1 MDRITL
7 LIVDDHPIYRQG
19 LARLFQH
26 EPGFEC
32 VGTAADGAEAIRL
45 CKELEPD
52 IVLMDVNMPK
62 LNGRQATREIHK
74 LFPKMAIIMLSTFE
88 YEAYV
93 LDSLRSGASAY
104 ILKTEPFE
112 KIVSAI
118 RLVHGGGSVL
128 DSRAADKLIRHLQNG
143 DGNGNGNGN
152 GNGHDNSNIDILNRR
167 ELEILNLTA
176 TGLSNKGI
184 GAKLGLTERT
194 VQTYLFTIFGKL
206 GASSRTQAVI
216 YALREGWID
225 INDTFDKAEADGQI
239 SDNGD

>member
-1 MDRITL
+1 MDNITI

-19 LARLFQH
+19 LARLFEQ
-26 EPGFEC
+26 EPGIEC

-62 LNGRQATREIHK
+62 LNGRQATKEIHK
-74 LFPKMAIIMLSTFE
+74 LFPKTAIIMLSTFE

-128 DSRAADKLIRHLQNG
+128 DTRAADKLVRHLQNG
-143 DGNGNGNGN
+143 DSN
-152 GNGHDNSNIDILNRR
+152 NGHDAANIDVLNRR

-184 GAKLGLTERT
+184 GSKLGLTERT
-194 VQTYLFTIFGKL
+194 VQTYLFTIFSKL

-216 YALREGWID
+216 YAMKEGWID
-225 INDTFDKAEADGQI
+225 INETFDKAEG
-239 SDNGD
+239 

>member
-1 MDRITL
+1 L

-19 LARLFQH
+19 LARLFQQ

-32 VGTAADGAEAIRL
+32 VGTAADGVEAIRL
-45 CKELEPD
+45 CKELKPD
-52 IVLMDVNMPK
+52 IVLMDVNMPR
-62 LNGRQATREIHK
+62 LNGRQATKEICRQC
-74 LFPKMAIIMLSTFE
+74 PGIAIIMLSTFE

-128 DSRAADKLIRHLQNG
+128 DARAADKLVRHLQNG
-143 DGNGNGNGN
+143 DSGNGQESGK
-152 GNGHDNSNIDILNRR
+152 IDVLNRR

-184 GAKLGLTERT
+184 GERLGLTERT
-194 VQTYLFTIFGKL
+194 VQTYLFTIFNKL

-225 INDTFDKAEADGQI
+225 INDTYEKTEG
-239 SDNGD
+239 

>member
-1 MDRITL
+1 MDNIRL
-7 LIVDDHPIYRQG
+7 VIVDDHPIYRQG
-19 LARLFQH
+19 LARLFEQ

-32 VGTAADGAEAIRL
+32 LGTAADGVEAVRL
-45 CKELEPD
+45 CKELKPD
-52 IVLMDVNMPK
+52 IVLMDVNMPR
-62 LNGRQATREIHK
+62 LNGRQAAKEIHK
-74 LFPKMAIIMLSTFE
+74 HCPDTAVIMLSTFE

-93 LDSLRSGASAY
+93 LDSLRSGATAY

-118 RLVHGGGSVL
+118 KLVHGGGSVL
-128 DSRAADKLIRHLQNG
+128 DTRAAEKLVRHLQNG
-143 DGNGNGNGN
+143 DGGAGQDNGNIEVL
-152 GNGHDNSNIDILNRR
+152 SRR

-184 GAKLGLTERT
+184 GEKLGLTERT

-216 YALREGWID
+216 YALKEGWID
-225 INDTFDKAEADGQI
+225 INDTYEKAEG
-239 SDNGD
+239 

>member
-1 MDRITL
+1 MDVITL
-7 LIVDDHPIYRQG
+7 LIVDDHPIYREG
-19 LARLFQH
+19 LARLFLQ

-32 VGTAADGAEAIRL
+32 VGIAADGTEAIRL
-45 CKELEPD
+45 CKELRPD
-52 IVLMDVNMPK
+52 IVLMDVNMPG
-62 LNGRQATREIHK
+62 LNGRQATREIHR
-74 LFPKMAIIMLSTFE
+74 LLPKISIIMLSTFE

-128 DSRAADKLIRHLQNG
+128 DTKAADKLIRHLQSG
-143 DGNGNGNGN
+143 DGGGP
-152 GNGHDNSNIDILNRR
+152 DNAGFDILNRR
-167 ELEILNLTA
+167 ELQILHLTA
-176 TGLSNKGI
+176 AGLSNKGI
-184 GAKLGLTERT
+184 GERLGLTERT

-216 YALREGWID
+216 YALKEGWID
-225 INDTFDKAEADGQI
+225 INDTFEKMEGGATPAY
-239 SDNGD
+239 

>member
-1 MDRITL
+1 M
-7 LIVDDHPIYRQG
+7 IVDDHPIYRQG
-19 LARLFQH
+19 LARLFEQ

-32 VGTAADGAEAIRL
+32 LGTAADGVEAVRL
-45 CKELEPD
+45 CKELKPD
-52 IVLMDVNMPK
+52 IVLMDVNMPR
-62 LNGRQATREIHK
+62 LNGRQAAKEIRKHC
-74 LFPKMAIIMLSTFE
+74 PDTAIIMLSTFE

-93 LDSLRSGASAY
+93 LDSLRSGATAY

-128 DSRAADKLIRHLQNG
+128 DSRAADKLVRHLQNG
-143 DGNGNGNGN
+143 EGSSGQNNG
-152 GNGHDNSNIDILNRR
+152 NIDILNRR

-184 GAKLGLTERT
+184 GEKLGLTERT

-216 YALREGWID
+216 YALKEGWID
-225 INDTFDKAEADGQI
+225 INDTYEKAEG
-239 SDNGD
+239 

>member
-1 MDRITL
+1 MDKITL

-19 LARLFQH
+19 LARLFKN

-32 VGTAADGAEAIRL
+32 VGTAADGAEAVRL

-74 LFPKMAIIMLSTFE
+74 LFPKIAIIMLSTFE

-93 LDSLRSGASAY
+93 LDSLRSGARAY

-128 DSRAADKLIRHLQNG
+128 DTRAADKLVRHLQNG
-143 DGNGNGNGN
+143 DGNGNGQ
-152 GNGHDNSNIDILNRR
+152 DNSTIDILNRR

-184 GAKLGLTERT
+184 GIKLGLTERT

-216 YALREGWID
+216 YALKEGWID
-225 INDTFDKAEADGQI
+225 INDTFDKAEANGQA
-239 SDNGD
+239 SENGD

>member
-1 MDRITL
+1 MDKITL

-19 LARLFQH
+19 LARLFEH

-32 VGTAADGAEAIRL
+32 VGTAADGVEAIHL

-74 LFPKMAIIMLSTFE
+74 LYPKTAIIMLSTFE

-128 DSRAADKLIRHLQNG
+128 DTRAADKLVRHLQNG
-143 DGNGNGNGN
+143 DGNNGKGT
-152 GNGHDNSNIDILNRR
+152 STIDILNRR

-176 TGLSNKGI
+176 SGLSNKGI

-194 VQTYLFTIFGKL
+194 VQTYLFTIFSKL

-216 YALREGWID
+216 YALKEGWID
-225 INDTFDKAEADGQI
+225 INDAFDKTEADGQA

>member
-1 MDRITL
+1 M

-19 LARLFQH
+19 LARLFEH

-32 VGTAADGAEAIRL
+32 VGTAADGAEAVRM
-45 CKELEPD
+45 CKDLEPN

-62 LNGRQATREIHK
+62 LNGRQAAREIHK
-74 LFPKMAIIMLSTFE
+74 LYPKTAIIMLSTFE

-128 DSRAADKLIRHLQNG
+128 DSRAADKLVRHLQNG
-143 DGNGNGNGN
+143 DGNGNG
-152 GNGHDNSNIDILNRR
+152 HDSSTIDILNRR

-184 GAKLGLTERT
+184 GTKLGLTERT
-194 VQTYLFTIFGKL
+194 VQTYLFTIYSKL

-216 YALREGWID
+216 YALKEGWID
-225 INDTFDKAEADGQI
+225 INDTFDKAEADGQA

>member
-1 MDRITL
+1 MDDITL

-19 LARLFQH
+19 LARLFEK
-26 EPGFEC
+26 EPGLEC

-74 LFPKMAIIMLSTFE
+74 LFPKIAIIMLSTFE

-128 DSRAADKLIRHLQNG
+128 DTRAADKLVRHLQNG
-143 DGNGNGNGN
+143 DPN
-152 GNGHDNSNIDILNRR
+152 NGHDTSNIDVLNRR

-184 GAKLGLTERT
+184 GTKLGLTERT
-194 VQTYLFTIFGKL
+194 VQTYLFTIFSKL

-216 YALREGWID
+216 YALKEGWID
-225 INDTFDKAEADGQI
+225 INDSAFDIPEE
-239 SDNGD
+239 

>member
-1 MDRITL
+1 M

-19 LARLFQH
+19 LARLFEQ

-32 VGTAADGAEAIRL
+32 VGTAADGVEAIRR
-45 CKELEPD
+45 CKELKPD
-52 IVLMDVNMPK
+52 IVLMDVNMPR
-62 LNGRQATREIHK
+62 LDGRQAAKEIRK
-74 LFPKMAIIMLSTFE
+74 ECPDTAIIMLSTFE

-118 RLVHGGGSVL
+118 RLVQGGGSVL
-128 DSRAADKLIRHLQNG
+128 DTRAADKLVRHLQSG
-143 DGNGNGNGN
+143 YGGAGQGNG
-152 GNGHDNSNIDILNRR
+152 SIDLLNRR

-176 TGLSNKGI
+176 AGLSNKGI
-184 GAKLGLTERT
+184 GERLGLTERT

-216 YALREGWID
+216 FALKEGWID
-225 INDTFDKAEADGQI
+225 INNTFEKAEG
-239 SDNGD
+239 

>member
-1 MDRITL
+1 MDTIKL

-19 LARLFQH
+19 LARLFQQ
-26 EPGFEC
+26 EPGFKC
-32 VGTAADGAEAIRL
+32 VGTAADGVEAVKL
-45 CKELEPD
+45 CKELKPD
-52 IVLMDVNMPK
+52 IVLMDVNMPR
-62 LNGRQATREIHK
+62 LNGRQATKEIRK
-74 LFPKMAIIMLSTFE
+74 QCPNINIIMLSTFE

-93 LDSLRSGASAY
+93 LDSLRAGASAY

-128 DSRAADKLIRHLQNG
+128 DTKAADKLVRHLQNG
-143 DGNGNGNGN
+143 EADPGKE
-152 GNGHDNSNIDILNRR
+152 NSNVDVLNRR

-184 GAKLGLTERT
+184 GEKLGLTERT

-206 GASSRTQAVI
+206 GANSRTQAVI

-225 INDTFDKAEADGQI
+225 INDTYEKTETETEG
-239 SDNGD
+239 

>member
-1 MDRITL
+1 MDKITL

-19 LARLFQH
+19 LARLFER

-32 VGTAADGAEAIRL
+32 LGTAADGAEAVRL
-45 CKELEPD
+45 CRELRPD

-62 LNGRQATREIHK
+62 MNGRQATREIRK
-74 LFPKMAIIMLSTFE
+74 LYPKTAVIMLSTFE

-128 DSRAADKLIRHLQNG
+128 DTRAADKLVRHLQNG
-143 DGNGNGNGN
+143 DAGAGQASSG
-152 GNGHDNSNIDILNRR
+152 NIDLLSRR
-167 ELEILNLTA
+167 ELQILSLTA

-184 GAKLGLTERT
+184 GDKLGLTERT

-206 GASSRTQAVI
+206 GANSRTQAVI

-225 INDTFDKAEADGQI
+225 INET
-239 SDNGD
+239 